1 MARPT
6 VSEVAHDV
14 YAVGIGRGALSTSI
28 YLIRLGSS
36 WTLVDS
42 GWPGRQREEDPGGSR
57 DDIRAWNPAGVDGVD
72 PPASGPFRRHAG
84 IGRTLGRPRT
94 SRRIPA
100 CRWIPARVRHSLD
113 R

>member
-57 DDIRAWNPAGVDGVD
+57 DDIRAWNPAG
-72 PPASGPFRRHAG
+72 
-84 IGRTLGRPRT
+84 RTLGRPRT